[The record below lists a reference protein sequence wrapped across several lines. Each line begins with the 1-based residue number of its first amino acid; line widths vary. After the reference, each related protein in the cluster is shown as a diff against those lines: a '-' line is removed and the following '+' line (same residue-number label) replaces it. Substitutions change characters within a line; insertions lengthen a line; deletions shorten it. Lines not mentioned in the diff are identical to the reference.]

1 MLEAMAILLVP
12 GFWLGAW
19 AWDEVAGELR
29 RRGDEVRALTLPGL
43 DPADP
48 GRLEVTL
55 KQQADAIIDA
65 VGDEPA
71 VLVSHSGGSA
81 PAYLATD
88 LAPQRFSRTIY
99 VDSVPLP
106 NGFVLIPQLPPA
118 ARELP
123 LPDWPELEAAGN
135 SLVGLD
141 EAALRHFR
149 EHAVSEPASIATAP
163 LELSDSTARLNI
175 PTTIVCN
182 SFSAELV
189 QRLRDESSEPLF
201 AELSRL
207 PADYLDLPTG
217 HWPMWSRPIEL
228 AELIHRV
235 ATG

>member
-1 MLEAMAILLVP
+1 MAILLVP

-48 GRLEVTL
+48 GRLDVTL

-65 VGDEPA
+65 AGDEPA

-99 VDSVPLP
+99 VDSAPLP
-106 NGFVLIPQLPPA
+106 NGFVLVPQLPA
-118 ARELP
+118 SARELP

-163 LELSDSTARLNI
+163 LELSDSPARLHV
-175 PTTIVCN
+175 PTTIICN

-201 AELSRL
+201 GELSRL

-217 HWPMWSRPIEL
+217 HWPMWSRPTEL
-228 AELIHRV
+228 AELIHRI
-235 ATG
+235 AAG